1 MMTATTITIGNRE
14 YRLLDML
21 EFIKEGARL
30 DLNMN
35 REFMTEEDIK
45 YYQELIE
52 AVRAEIDEQKHKLMG
67 ENRSC
72 HSSNH

>member
-1 MMTATTITIGNRE
+1 MTATTITIGNRE

-52 AVRAEIDEQKHKLMG
+52 AVRAEIDEQKHKLVG
-67 ENRSC
+67 ENRS
-72 HSSNH
+72 

>member
-1 MMTATTITIGNRE
+1 MTATTITIGNRE

-52 AVRAEIDEQKHKLMG
+52 AVRAGIDEQKHRLVG
-67 ENRSC
+67 ENRS
-72 HSSNH
+72 

>member
-1 MMTATTITIGNRE
+1 MTATTITIGNRE

-35 REFMTEEDIK
+35 RGFMTEEDIK

-52 AVRAEIDEQKHKLMG
+52 AVRAEIDEQKHKLVG
-67 ENRSC
+67 ENRI
-72 HSSNH
+72 

>member
-1 MMTATTITIGNRE
+1 MAATTITIGNRE

-52 AVRAEIDEQKHKLMG
+52 AVRAEINEQKHKLVG
-67 ENRSC
+67 EGRT
-72 HSSNH
+72 

>member
-1 MMTATTITIGNRE
+1 MMTATTITIGNRD

-35 REFMTEEDIK
+35 REFMTEENIK
-45 YYQELIE
+45 YYQELIKD
-52 AVRAEIDEQKHKLMG
+52 VRVEIDKQKHKLAG
-67 ENRSC
+67 EDRT
-72 HSSNH
+72 

>member
-1 MMTATTITIGNRE
+1 MTITTITIGNRE

-30 DLNMN
+30 DLNTN

-45 YYQELIE
+45 YYHELIE
-52 AVRAEIDEQKHKLMG
+52 AVRAEIDEQKHKLAG
-67 ENRSC
+67 ENQQ
-72 HSSNH
+72 

>member
-1 MMTATTITIGNRE
+1 MATTITIGNRE

-52 AVRAEIDEQKHKLMG
+52 AVRAEIDEQKHKLVG
-67 ENRSC
+67 ENRI
-72 HSSNH
+72 

>member
-1 MMTATTITIGNRE
+1 MTATTITIGNHE
-14 YRLLDML
+14 YILLDML

-52 AVRAEIDEQKHKLMG
+52 AVRAEIDEQKHKLAG
-67 ENRSC
+67 KE
-72 HSSNH
+72 

>member
-1 MMTATTITIGNRE
+1 MMMTATTITIGNSE

-35 REFMTEEDIK
+35 RELMTKEDIK
-45 YYQELIE
+45 YYEELIKD
-52 AVRAEIDEQKHKLMG
+52 VRVEIDEQKHKLVG
-67 ENRSC
+67 KE
-72 HSSNH
+72 

>member
-1 MMTATTITIGNRE
+1 MMTATTITIGNRD

-52 AVRAEIDEQKHKLMG
+52 AVRAEIDEQKHKLVG
-67 ENRSC
+67 ENRI
-72 HSSNH
+72 

>member
-1 MMTATTITIGNRE
+1 MTATTITIGNRE

-45 YYQELIE
+45 YYQELIKD
-52 AVRAEIDEQKHKLMG
+52 VRVEIDEQKHRLAGK
-67 ENRSC
+67 E
-72 HSSNH
+72 

>member
-1 MMTATTITIGNRE
+1 MTATTITIGNRE

-52 AVRAEIDEQKHKLMG
+52 AVRAEIDEQKHKLAG
-67 ENRSC
+67 KE
-72 HSSNH
+72 

>member
-1 MMTATTITIGNRE
+1 MMTATTITIGNRD

-35 REFMTEEDIK
+35 REFMTEENIK
-45 YYQELIE
+45 YYQELIKD
-52 AVRAEIDEQKHKLMG
+52 VRVEIDKQKHKLVG
-67 ENRSC
+67 KE
-72 HSSNH
+72 

>member
-1 MMTATTITIGNRE
+1 MATTFTIGNHE
-14 YRLLDML
+14 YILLDML

-45 YYQELIE
+45 YYQELI
-52 AVRAEIDEQKHKLMG
+52 ADVRAEIDKQKTRLLG
-67 ENRSC
+67 EL
-72 HSSNH
+72 

>member
-1 MMTATTITIGNRE
+1 MATTFTIGNRE
-14 YRLLDML
+14 YRSLDML

-52 AVRAEIDEQKHKLMG
+52 AVRVEIDEQKHKLAG
-67 ENRSC
+67 KE
-72 HSSNH
+72 

>member
-1 MMTATTITIGNRE
+1 MTATTITIGNRE

-52 AVRAEIDEQKHKLMG
+52 AVRAEIDEQKHKLVG
-67 ENRSC
+67 ENRT
-72 HSSNH
+72 

>member
-1 MMTATTITIGNRE
+1 MTATTITIGNRE

-45 YYQELIE
+45 YYQDLI
-52 AVRAEIDEQKHKLMG
+52 ADVRAEIDKQKTRLLG
-67 ENRSC
+67 EL
-72 HSSNH
+72 

>member
-1 MMTATTITIGNRE
+1 MTATTITIGNCE

-30 DLNMN
+30 DLNTN

-52 AVRAEIDEQKHKLMG
+52 AVRAEIDEQKHKLIG
-67 ENRSC
+67 KE
-72 HSSNH
+72 

>member
-1 MMTATTITIGNRE
+1 MTATTITIGNCE

-35 REFMTEEDIK
+35 RDVMTEADIK
-45 YYQELIE
+45 YYQELIK
-52 AVRAEIDEQKHKLMG
+52 AVRVEIDEQKHKLVG
-67 ENRSC
+67 KE
-72 HSSNH
+72 

>member
-1 MMTATTITIGNRE
+1 MTATTITIGNCE

-30 DLNMN
+30 DLNTN

-52 AVRAEIDEQKHKLMG
+52 AVRAEIDEQKHKLAG
-67 ENRSC
+67 ENQQ
-72 HSSNH
+72 

>member
-1 MMTATTITIGNRE
+1 MTATTITIGNRE

-35 REFMTEEDIK
+35 REFMSEEDIK
-45 YYQELIE
+45 YYQDLI
-52 AVRAEIDEQKHKLMG
+52 ADVRAEIREQKTRLLG
-67 ENRSC
+67 EL
-72 HSSNH
+72 

>member
-1 MMTATTITIGNRE
+1 MTATTITIGNRE

-52 AVRAEIDEQKHKLMG
+52 AVRAEIDEQKHKLVG
-67 ENRSC
+67 ENRI
-72 HSSNH
+72 

>member
-1 MMTATTITIGNRE
+1 MTATTITIGNRE

-35 REFMTEEDIK
+35 RDIMTEADIK
-45 YYQELIE
+45 YYEELIKD
-52 AVRAEIDEQKHKLMG
+52 VRVEIDEQKHKLLG
-67 ENRSC
+67 EL
-72 HSSNH
+72 

>member
-1 MMTATTITIGNRE
+1 MTATTITIGNRE

-45 YYQELIE
+45 YYQDLIA
-52 AVRAEIDEQKHKLMG
+52 AVRAEINEQKHRLVG
-67 ENRSC
+67 ENRS
-72 HSSNH
+72 

>member
-1 MMTATTITIGNRE
+1 MTATTITIGNRE

-30 DLNMN
+30 DLNTN

-52 AVRAEIDEQKHKLMG
+52 AVRAEIDEQKHKLVG
-67 ENRSC
+67 ENRS
-72 HSSNH
+72 

>member
-1 MMTATTITIGNRE
+1 MTITTITIGNRD

-30 DLNMN
+30 DLNTN

-45 YYQELIE
+45 YYHELIE
-52 AVRAEIDEQKHKLMG
+52 AVRAEIDEQKHKLAG
-67 ENRSC
+67 ENQQ
-72 HSSNH
+72 

>member
-1 MMTATTITIGNRE
+1 MTATAITIGNRE

-52 AVRAEIDEQKHKLMG
+52 AVRAEIDEQKHRLVG
-67 ENRSC
+67 ENRT
-72 HSSNH
+72 

>member
-1 MMTATTITIGNRE
+1 MTTTTITIGNRE

-30 DLNMN
+30 DLNVN

-52 AVRAEIDEQKHKLMG
+52 AVRAEIDEQKQKLMG
-67 ENRSC
+67 EDRT
-72 HSSNH
+72 

>member
-1 MMTATTITIGNRE
+1 MTATTITIGNRE

-52 AVRAEIDEQKHKLMG
+52 AVRAEIDEQKHKL
-67 ENRSC
+67 E
-72 HSSNH
+72 

>member
-1 MMTATTITIGNRE
+1 MTAPTITIGNRE
-14 YRLLDML
+14 YRSLDML

-52 AVRAEIDEQKHKLMG
+52 AVRVEIDEQKHKLAG
-67 ENRSC
+67 KE
-72 HSSNH
+72 

>member
-1 MMTATTITIGNRE
+1 MTATTITIGNRE

-52 AVRAEIDEQKHKLMG
+52 AVRAEIDDQKHKLVG
-67 ENRSC
+67 ENRS
-72 HSSNH
+72 